1 MVLVAF
7 LNLRDSR
14 EAVSSPAGV
23 LVLICLWPP
32 LELTGS
38 SSQYEAAAGCSL
50 YWLGPRSSRLLS
62 SSVMDLVDYGRVDLD
77 SYDHSL
83 WTSVLD
89 HSALFPSI

>member
-1 MVLVAF
+1 VLLVAF

-50 YWLGPRSSRLLS
+50 YGLGPRSSRLLIC
-62 SSVMDLVDYGRVDLD
+62 YGPRR
-77 SYDHSL
+77 L
-83 WTSVLD
+83 WTSRLGLGLSQSLD
-89 HSALFPSI
+89 